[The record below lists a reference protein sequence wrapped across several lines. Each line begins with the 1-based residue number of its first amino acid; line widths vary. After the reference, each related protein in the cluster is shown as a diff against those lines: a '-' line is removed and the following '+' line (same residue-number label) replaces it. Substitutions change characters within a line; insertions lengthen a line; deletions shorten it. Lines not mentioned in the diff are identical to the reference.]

1 MSTEIFKTTIKVPHQ
16 QLDARLLVPQ
26 SPVPG
31 ILFVHGWGG
40 SQHFDLKRAHT
51 IAGMGCICLTFDLAG
66 HNANQH
72 EREEVTREQNFQDI
86 CAAFDTL
93 SNHPMVDSSSIA
105 IVGHSYG
112 AYLACL
118 LSEFRSVRW
127 LSLLAPALYPDDDW
141 LAPKDQLNRE
151 LLQDYRLHT
160 HTPQENRALQACSKF
175 TGDVLLFEA
184 EYDEL
189 IPRQTLLTYRQ
200 AFSQAHSLTHRVL
213 EGSNH
218 ALDEKVAQRDYSVL
232 LYRWIQEMI
241 IGARIGHLPGNAS

>member
-1 MSTEIFKTTIKVPHQ
+1 MSTEIFNTSITLPHER
-16 QLDARLLVPQ
+16 LDARLLVPQ
-26 SPVPG
+26 SPIPG

-40 SQHFDLKRAHT
+40 SQRFDLKRAHT

-66 HNANQH
+66 HNATQQD
-72 EREEVTREQNFQDI
+72 REKVTRAQNLQDI

-93 SNHPMVDSSSIA
+93 CSHPMVDDSSIA

-118 LSEFRSVRW
+118 LSEFRSIRW

-141 LAPKDQLNRE
+141 LSPKDQFNRE
-151 LLQDYRLHT
+151 VLQDYRLQT
-160 HTPQENRALQACSKF
+160 HTPTENRALHACSKF
-175 TGDVLLFEA
+175 KGDVLLFEA
-184 EYDEL
+184 ENDEL

-213 EGSNH
+213 ADSNH
-218 ALDEKVAQRDYSVL
+218 ALDEKVAQRNYSVL

-241 IGARIGHLPGNAS
+241 IGARIGHLPGNAN